1 MQNMMQ
7 GGCFMSNVMKAN
19 QLIQQINSVL
29 VGKEEKVTFAV
40 TTLLAGGHLLLED
53 VPGVGKTTLANA
65 IAKSINCSFGRIQFT
80 PDTLPSDITGLSI
93 YNMKEGTFEYQ
104 KGAVM
109 NNIVLAD
116 EINRT
121 APKTQASLLEAM
133 EEKQVTVD
141 QVIYQLESP
150 FMVIATQNPIDF
162 MGTYNLPEAQLDR
175 FLMKISLGYPSIAN
189 EKVMAQKFLK
199 AERVDKLQPIM
210 NKEDIVTMQE
220 EVAMIKVHDDVI
232 SFVVD
237 VMEATRRDEHLTLG
251 ASPRATLALIR
262 AAQATAY
269 LKDRTYVIPDDV
281 LGVIY
286 PVLCHRFVESM
297 EAKMNKVTPE
307 HILKSILMKVTIP
320 ILRDFS

>member
-1 MQNMMQ
+1 
-7 GGCFMSNVMKAN
+7 MSNVTKAQ

-29 VGKEEKVTFAV
+29 VGKEEKVTLAI
-40 TTLLAGGHLLLED
+40 TTLIAGGHLLLED

-93 YNMKEGTFEYQ
+93 YNMKEGAFEFQ
-104 KGAVM
+104 RGAVM

-141 QVIYQLESP
+141 GIIYSLETP

-175 FLMKISLGYPSIAN
+175 FLMKISLGYPSAEN
-189 EKVMAQKFLK
+189 ERLMAKKFLK
-199 AERVDKLQPIM
+199 SERVERLQPIM
-210 NKEDIVTMQE
+210 NKEDIILIQE
-220 EVAMIKVHDDVI
+220 EVAKIKVHDDVI
-232 SFVVD
+232 TFIVE
-237 VMEATRRDEHLTLG
+237 VMEATRKADNLTLG

-269 LKDRTYVIPDDV
+269 LKERTYVIPDDV
-281 LGVIY
+281 IGVIY
-286 PVLCHRFVESM
+286 PVLCHRFVQSM
-297 EAKMNKVTPE
+297 ESKMNKVTSE
-307 HILKSILMKVTIP
+307 QILKSILIKVTIP